1 MKLGIETNSMWQE
14 DPVKVRLA
22 IVQHIVNRIPENIV
36 NEYTDLME
44 LETRVAEFLFFGA
57 SVIDIIK
64 REINDRFQTF
74 DRENVYYIYGFTKH
88 LPNDKDG
95 IKIKRII
102 FSYFSI
108 PSINERTPMVRS
120 MLWKMQ
126 QLRNQASHG
135 SIIAIVE
142 NRIRFTFTIRN
153 SKDQTT
159 YKIKETTARPRHY
172 FKRIFKE
179 LCAFVVEIRK
189 VTNND
194 SKYALALND
203 IKIQI

>member
-1 MKLGIETNSMWQE
+1 MKLRIKTNSAWQK
-14 DPVKVRLA
+14 DPVRIRLA
-22 IVQHIVNRIPENIV
+22 VAQHILNKIPENIV
-36 NEYTDLME
+36 NEYASLID
-44 LETRVAEFLFFGA
+44 LETRVAEFLFFAA

-95 IKIKRII
+95 IRIKQTI

-108 PSINERTPMVRS
+108 PNINERTPMAKS

-135 SIIAIVE
+135 CTITIVE
-142 NRIRFTFTIRN
+142 NRIRFAFTIRN

-159 YKIKETTARPRHY
+159 YKIKETTVRPRYY

-194 SKYALALND
+194 SKYALELND
-203 IKIQI
+203 VKIQI

>member
-1 MKLGIETNSMWQE
+1 MRPRIETNNAWQE
-14 DPVKVRLA
+14 DPVKIRLA
-22 IVQHIVNRIPENIV
+22 IAQHILNKIPEDVV
-36 NEYTDLME
+36 NEHADLIE
-44 LETRVAEFLFFGA
+44 LETRAAEFLFFAA

-88 LPNDKDG
+88 LPDDKDG
-95 IKIKRII
+95 IKIKQTI
-102 FSYFSI
+102 FRYFSTPNI
-108 PSINERTPMVRS
+108 TERTPMAKS
-120 MLWKMQ
+120 MLWKLQ

-135 SIIAIVE
+135 CIIAIVE
-142 NRIRFTFTIRN
+142 NRVRFTFTIRN
-153 SKDQTT
+153 GKGKTT
-159 YKIKETTARPRHY
+159 YKIKETTARPQHY
-172 FKRIFKE
+172 FKRILKK

-194 SKYALALND
+194 SKYTLDLND